1 MFTEL
6 IVNVHPL
13 ENRIAVLEEN
23 QLVELIVEKEKNDN
37 IVGNIY
43 KGVVKDV
50 LTGMGAAFID
60 IGLGRTAF
68 LHYTDIVT
76 DFLDDFEGE
85 GPRRIIAEESHRIKE
100 LLSPGQ
106 EILVQ
111 IQKGPIGSKGARL
124 TGQISIPGKF
134 LVFFPNKDRI
144 AVSRKINNITEKQR
158 IKSILNEIKEP
169 NTGIIVRTDGENCT
183 EEEFSDEYK
192 GLAKTWKFLEKK
204 INNSKAP
211 CCIFEESDSS
221 SVLIRDMFSS
231 NVDRLVI
238 DNKQFYQR
246 VIQKIKE
253 YNPEL
258 CSKIELYNE
267 DTPIFDAYGIEKEIE
282 KIFYSRIYLPSGG
295 NIVIETTEA
304 LTAIDINTGSF
315 TGNKNYESTI
325 KQTNIEAAIEIARQI
340 RLRNLSGIMIIDFID
355 MQDENNKS
363 EVLDTLRKAFRRD
376 RAKNK
381 VFPFGPLGL
390 VEITRK
396 RTRTSL
402 MNTYFEHCPHCN
414 GTGKILSRESVLI
427 KVDRWLSR
435 AEYFI
440 AGKALDIYVHP
451 VVYQTYV
458 SHPELIRKWDNKI
471 QVIEQLDIDQ
481 DMFRVI
487 LVDEKKDITNKYNP

>member
-13 ENRIAVLEEN
+13 ENRIAVLEDN
-23 QLVELIVEKEKNDN
+23 QLVELFVEKEKSNN

-43 KGVVKDV
+43 KGLVKDV
-50 LTGMGAAFID
+50 LPGMGAAFID
-60 IGLGRTAF
+60 IGLERTAF
-68 LHYTDIVT
+68 LHYSDIVT

-85 GPRRIIAEESHRIKE
+85 APKRILPEESHRISE
-100 LLSPGQ
+100 ILSPGQ

-111 IQKGPIGSKGARL
+111 IHKGPIGSKGARL

-134 LVFFPNKDRI
+134 LVFFPNKDKI
-144 AVSRKINNITEKQR
+144 AISRKINSPIEKQR
-158 IKSILNEIKEP
+158 IRSILSSIKEP
-169 NTGIIVRTDGENCT
+169 NTGIIVRTDGENCS
-183 EEEFSDEYK
+183 EEEFTDEYR
-192 GLAKTWKFLEKK
+192 GLAKTWRYLEKK
-204 INNSKAP
+204 INKSKAP
-211 CCIFEESDSS
+211 CCIFEESDSGS
-221 SVLIRDMFSS
+221 ILIRDLFSS
-231 NVDRLVI
+231 SVDRLVI
-238 DNKQFYQR
+238 DDKLFYQR
-246 VIQKIKE
+246 IIQKVKE

-258 CSKIELYNE
+258 CQRIELYNE

-304 LTAIDINTGSF
+304 LTAIDINTGSY
-315 TGNKNYESTI
+315 TGSKNYESTI
-325 KQTNIEAAIEIARQI
+325 KHTNIEAAIEIARQI
-340 RLRNLSGIMIIDFID
+340 RLRNLSGIVIVDFID
-355 MQDENNKS
+355 MQDDYNRQD
-363 EVLDTLRKAFRRD
+363 VLDALRRAFRRD

-381 VFPFGPLGL
+381 VYPFGPLGL

-427 KVDRWLSR
+427 KVDRWLAR

-440 AGKALDIYVHP
+440 SRRPLDILVHP
-451 VVYQTYV
+451 IVKQTYE
-458 SHPELIRKWDNKI
+458 SHPELIRKWSNQI
-471 QVIEQLDIDQ
+471 RVVEQADIDQ
-481 DMFRVI
+481 DMFRII
-487 LVDEKKDITNKYNP
+487 LADEKKDITNKYNP

>member
-13 ENRIAVLEEN
+13 ENRIAVLEDN
-23 QLVELIVEKEKNDN
+23 QLVELFVEKEINEN

-43 KGVVKDV
+43 KGIVKDV
-50 LTGMGAAFID
+50 LPGMGAAFID

-68 LHYTDIVT
+68 LHYSDIVT

-85 GPRRIIAEESHRIKE
+85 IPKRILAEDSHKIKE

-124 TGQISIPGKF
+124 TGQISVPGKF

-144 AVSRKINNITEKQR
+144 AISRKIHSPIEKQR
-158 IKSILNEIKEP
+158 IRSILSEFRDQNV
-169 NTGIIVRTDGENCT
+169 GLIVRTDGENCS
-183 EEEFSDEYK
+183 EEEFKDEYR
-192 GLAKTWKFLEKK
+192 GLYKTWKYLERK

-211 CCIFEESDSS
+211 CCIFEESDSA
-221 SVLIRDMFSS
+221 SVLIRDLFSS

-238 DNKQFYQR
+238 DDKAFYTKIIQR
-246 VIQKIKE
+246 LKD
-253 YNPEL
+253 YNPDL
-258 CSKIELYNE
+258 CQRIESYTE

-295 NIVIETTEA
+295 NIVVETTEA

-315 TGNKNYESTI
+315 TGSKNYESTV
-325 KQTNIEAAIEIARQI
+325 KQTNIEAAIETARQI
-340 RLRNLSGIMIIDFID
+340 RLRNLSGIMIVDFID
-355 MQDENNKS
+355 MQDES
-363 EVLDTLRKAFRRD
+363 SRAEVLEALRKAFRRD

-381 VFPFGPLGL
+381 VYPFGPLGL

-427 KVDRWLSR
+427 KIDRWLSR
-435 AEYFI
+435 ADYFI
-440 AGKALDIYVHP
+440 SGRPLQIIVNPIVK
-451 VVYQTYV
+451 QTYEA
-458 SHPELIRKWDNKI
+458 HPELIQKWNNTI
-471 QVIEQLDIDQ
+471 RVTEQADIDQ
-481 DMFRVI
+481 DMFKII
-487 LVDEKKDITNKYNP
+487 LSDEKKDITNKYNP